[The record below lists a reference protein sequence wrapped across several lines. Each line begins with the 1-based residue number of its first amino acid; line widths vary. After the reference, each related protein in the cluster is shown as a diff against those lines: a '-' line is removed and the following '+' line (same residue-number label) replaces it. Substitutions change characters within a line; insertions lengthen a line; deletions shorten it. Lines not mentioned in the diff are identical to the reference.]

1 MEVVVFLLLL
11 ESLGKVPSSFS
22 FLRGCGLGC
31 IASNPVKITVEEL
44 ATLSLSSDGSA
55 EEREREREREREGGR
70 ERGRESGHRKT
81 KSTRRP
87 KEPNGEAIEVKRG
100 NAIYR
105 RRGKCPTSVFSSSF
119 AILGGINSD

>member
-55 EEREREREREREGGR
+55 EEREREREREGEREE
-70 ERGRESGHRKT
+70 ERAATAKQNRLDGLKNLMG
-81 KSTRRP
+81 
-87 KEPNGEAIEVKRG
+87 KRS
-100 NAIYR
+100 R
-105 RRGKCPTSVFSSSF
+105 
-119 AILGGINSD
+119 

>member
-1 MEVVVFLLLL
+1 MEAVVFLLLL

-55 EEREREREREREGGR
+55 EERERERERGREREREGEGF
-70 ERGRESGHRKT
+70 GL
-81 KSTRRP
+81 KSWMDIF
-87 KEPNGEAIEVKRG
+87 G
-100 NAIYR
+100 
-105 RRGKCPTSVFSSSF
+105 
-119 AILGGINSD
+119 